1 MIYTLM
7 NSGELRSIRFGPTAR
22 RIPQAALYELVEQ
35 KMRSSQAL
43 IAAEA
48 AEQDAMTYGS
58 DRWSLPEARRK
69 TNRESGGAA

>member
-7 NSGELRSIRFGPTAR
+7 NSGELRSIRFGTTR